1 MGCLR
6 HQLGGGMCLASL
18 QLFQKKLKACPN
30 EMVNEA
36 RHLAIIVYRELLSCF
51 HPSTYWH
58 TVPVLADNKKCFG
71 LRNFEMDGL
80 IIYCHPLP
88 LLRLGC
94 MDVSKAFLRLPLLCL
109 CCSALLWASDPSASS
124 TSILYSSLP
133 CTCAAAAS
141 CMHKEQII
149 ELLPPQKS
157 NPSNSCPTMH
167 DTWRATRTWSSE
179 HMYSTWLAPRRTYII
194 PSSNQH
200 NNKH

>member
-18 QLFQKKLKACPN
+18 QLFQKKLKAFPN

-36 RHLAIIVYRELLSCF
+36 RHLAIIVYRELLNCF

-80 IIYCHPLP
+80 IIYCRPLP

-94 MDVSKAFLRLPLLCL
+94 MDVSKALFAFPSSASVALLCSEPLIHLPHPPPSFTHL
-109 CCSALLWASDPSASS
+109 CHALVPLQLAA
-124 TSILYSSLP
+124 
-133 CTCAAAAS
+133 CT
-141 CMHKEQII
+141 K
-149 ELLPPQKS
+149 
-157 NPSNSCPTMH
+157 
-167 DTWRATRTWSSE
+167 
-179 HMYSTWLAPRRTYII
+179 
-194 PSSNQH
+194 
-200 NNKH
+200 NK